1 MIQVTLTVSASQ
13 LAQIAAIMDPEIHT
27 TESSARTEQ
36 PKSSPRTA
44 KPKAEP
50 EPEAKA
56 AEPEV
61 KGKTADGEEVAE
73 VPSAE
78 DVTAA
83 AKAYAA
89 KNGRD
94 ALVAIVEKYGAK
106 QISGIAEDQRQA
118 FIDEV
123 SA

>member
-36 PKSSPRTA
+36 PKTRAA

-83 AKAYAA
+83 AKAYSA